1 MDDAYI
7 IQFNIKKMKKHDD
20 DDNDEIG
27 WCDNHTIMMVIL
39 WW

>member
-7 IQFNIKKMKKHDD
+7 ILFNIKKMKKHDD

-27 WCDNHTIMMVIL
+27 IIS
-39 WW
+39 